1 MSIDAIIEPLGG
13 YRELARRLG
22 RKPTTVHSAIRSG
35 RLPSAW
41 YDALCQLCAREGL
54 AEPERELFRFL
65 RLPEQGGDT

>member
-1 MSIDAIIEPLGG
+1 MTIDAIIIRLGG
-13 YRELARRLG
+13 YRALAHRLG

-41 YDALCQLCAREGL
+41 YDALCQICAREGL

-65 RLPEQGGDT
+65 RLPERRGDT